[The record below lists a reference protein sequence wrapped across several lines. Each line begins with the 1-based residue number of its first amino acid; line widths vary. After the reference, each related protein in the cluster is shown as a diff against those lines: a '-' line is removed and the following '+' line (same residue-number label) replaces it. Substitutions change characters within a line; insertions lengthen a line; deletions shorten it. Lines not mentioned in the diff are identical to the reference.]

1 MRASADFRGEHLGY
15 AGLQPQD
22 PREIGPYQLLGQ
34 LGMGGM
40 GQVFLGMSAGGRPIA
55 VKVIRAE
62 LASDPDFRARFE
74 REVAAAQRVSGLF
87 TALVVDA
94 DLDGPTPWL
103 ATAYVAGPSLTET
116 VRGHGPLP
124 AHSLWALAAGL
135 AEGLS
140 AVHAAGVVHRDL
152 KPSNVLLAEDGPRI
166 IDFGISGA
174 AEASAATGANVMIGS
189 PGYMS
194 PEQVLGRHV
203 GPAGDMFSLGSVLT
217 FAATGETPFGH
228 GSSAA
233 LMYRLVN
240 NPPKLDGVPGDLRPL
255 VGLCLAKDPGD
266 RPSAEQL
273 LAELGAIQPA
283 PGWLAESIMN
293 SFAQTQ
299 SAAIPAELAELVV
312 PTSAGPVAA
321 AASSGP
327 PPGGKQARF
336 AGPGRPGRHRIS
348 RPLASACLT
357 GALVTG
363 SAVAAIAL
371 IGAGRT
377 PPASDVQPQAAA
389 GSTASPAAPGTVPA
403 RPGASPSAPAS
414 LSPSSFVSPATSS
427 SGTSLA
433 PTPISSASIQPGS
446 SGSAKPST
454 SSSSAPPSS
463 TPPSSAPPSSA
474 PPSSAPPSSAP
485 PSSAP
490 PSSTP
495 PSSSPAVVRPAVV
508 RPAILGSPF
517 LGPALVGSAVVG
529 SGVVRARFQPGGR
542 RAAGGA
548 GRRRCG
554 VALRPGVP
562 RGPGCRRRWLARRH
576 VRRCGGRVRPAGC
589 AGRAGP
595 R

>member
-1 MRASADFRGEHLGY
+1 VGY
-15 AGLQPQD
+15 AGLQPED
-22 PREIGPYQLLGQ
+22 PREIGPYRLLGQ

-94 DLDGPTPWL
+94 DLSGPTPWL

-124 AHSLWALAAGL
+124 VHSLWALAAGL

-140 AVHAAGVVHRDL
+140 AIHAAGVVHRDL

-189 PGYMS
+189 PAYMS
-194 PEQVLGRHV
+194 PEQVLSRHV

-217 FAATGETPFGH
+217 FAATGQAPFGH

-240 NPPKLDGVPGDLRPL
+240 NPPKIDGVPGDLRPL

-266 RPSAEQL
+266 RPSADQL

-283 PGWLAESIMN
+283 PGWLAESIMS
-293 SFAQTQ
+293 SFAPTE
-299 SAAIPAELAELVV
+299 SAAAPAELAA
-312 PTSAGPVAA
+312 PTTGGDFA
-321 AASSGP
+321 AASPESLPGGGPLPVGSWSP
-327 PPGGKQARF
+327 PPG
-336 AGPGRPGRHRIS
+336 PGRHGRHRIS

-357 GALVTG
+357 GTLVAG

-377 PPASDVQPQAAA
+377 PPARDVQPQAAA
-389 GSTASPAAPGTVPA
+389 GSTASATVPGTLPVA
-403 RPGASPSAPAS
+403 PGASPSSPAS
-414 LSPSSFVSPATSS
+414 LSPSSFISPATFA
-427 SGTSLA
+427 GTSLA
-433 PTPISSASIQPGS
+433 PTPISSAPVQPGS
-446 SGSAKPST
+446 SGSAPPGPS
-454 SSSSAPPSS
+454 SPSAPPSS
-463 TPPSSAPPSSA
+463 APPSSAPPSSA

-495 PSSSPAVVRPAVV
+495 PSSDPPSSAPPSSAPPSSDPPSSGPPSSTPASSPA
-508 RPAILGSPF
+508 ST
-517 LGPALVGSAVVG
+517 
-529 SGVVRARFQPGGR
+529 
-542 RAAGGA
+542 
-548 GRRRCG
+548 
-554 VALRPGVP
+554 VAS
-562 RGPGCRRRWLARRH
+562 
-576 VRRCGGRVRPAGC
+576 
-589 AGRAGP
+589 
-595 R
+595 